1 MDLYRLQH
9 LVNQGTNVLNFSLSV
24 NNLLTLDDGM
34 PEYIITE
41 TFEALF
47 DNIEQL
53 QQNARVIQRE
63 RIRHLRMQQRTL
75 RLQAHANSLEP
86 SQQLPAPELTQ
97 TLSTSPPDVLLN
109 DDFLPFNT
117 MDNEEDIFGDDDI
130 QVNEIMARTNSD
142 ETRSRVFPRMKKP
155 ISKTVKKTEF
165 DSMMDDSCG
174 ICLDTRTRGETI
186 TTSCGHNY
194 CNTCFDA
201 LVQSRKQQILRK
213 DKVVHCPHCRS
224 VNPQITVFKMRK
236 PRTRNTRIVNY
247 SGDDVEG
254 EQSSTEFVP
263 EPITV

>member
-9 LVNQGTNVLNFSLSV
+9 LVNQATNVLNFSLSV

-75 RLQAHANSLEP
+75 RLQAHANSIEP
-86 SQQLPAPELTQ
+86 SQQLPAPELTR
-97 TLSTSPPDVLLN
+97 TPSTPPPDVLLN
-109 DDFLPFNT
+109 DDFLPFSNT
-117 MDNEEDIFGDDDI
+117 MDIEENIFGDDDDI
-130 QVNEIMARTNSD
+130 QVNEILARTNSD
-142 ETRSRVFPRMKKP
+142 ETRSRMFPRMKKP

-165 DSMMDDSCG
+165 ESMMDDSCG

-186 TTSCGHNY
+186 STSCGHNY

-213 DKVVHCPHCRS
+213 DKVVHCPHCRT

-236 PRTRNTRIVNY
+236 PRTRNPRII
-247 SGDDVEG
+247 
-254 EQSSTEFVP
+254 P